1 MTKLAKVILKTTSG
15 DELTC
20 SVHHDVETGKLDLPD
35 RLADLIDDVQV
46 SGERYVLQFLDGGFQ
61 YPIVWTADGGYQV
74 DRDLGVRRGFW
85 EEAKAAVL
93 GPTKEQRMQYG
104 RFVHT
109 LAASAVIGMV
119 GYLAGKPGWSWA
131 SVLNVASLFIT
142 GVVLFAVGA
151 VLSKG
156 EK

>member
-15 DELTC
+15 DEFTC
-20 SVHHDVETGKLDLPD
+20 SVHHNVGAGRVELPA
-35 RLADLIDDVQV
+35 RLADLIDDAEAN
-46 SGERYVLQFLDGGFQ
+46 GEKYVLVLLDNGFQ
-61 YPIVWTADGGYQV
+61 YPLAIGEDGGYSV
-74 DRDLGVRRGFW
+74 DLLAAAKRGFW
-85 EEAKAAVL
+85 QEVRLALFLPSKD
-93 GPTKEQRMQYG
+93 QRMQYG

-109 LAASAVIGMV
+109 LSASAVIGMA
-119 GYLAGKPGWSWA
+119 GYLAGKPGWSWGA
-131 SVLNVASLFIT
+131 ALNVIGFSVT

>member
-15 DELTC
+15 DEFTC
-20 SVHHDVETGKLDLPD
+20 SVHHNVGAGRVELPA
-35 RLADLIDDVQV
+35 RLADLIDDAEAN
-46 SGERYVLQFLDGGFQ
+46 GEKYVLVLLDNGFQ
-61 YPIVWTADGGYQV
+61 YPLAIGEDGGYRV
-74 DRDLGVRRGFW
+74 DPQAIAKQGFW
-85 EEAKAAVL
+85 REAKLAVFL
-93 GPTKEQRMQYG
+93 PSKDQRMQYG

-109 LAASAVIGMV
+109 LSASAVIGMA
-119 GYLAGKPGWSWA
+119 GYLVGKPGWSWA
-131 SVLNVASLFIT
+131 SVLNAASLFVT